1 MIFQANS
8 NNVNIHLLWIR
19 GHCGISENEKAKR
32 ALIIPQPIDQK
43 MNVNNFLP
51 PIIKKIFNKW
61 EQEWDSRTI
70 SKGIWYNN
78 IQHIFLRQP
87 WFNNVHISANVDN

>member
-8 NNVNIHLLWIR
+8 NNVNIHLLWIK
-19 GHCGISENEKAKR
+19 GHCDISENEKAKR

-51 PIIKKIFNKW
+51 PII
-61 EQEWDSRTI
+61 
-70 SKGIWYNN
+70 
-78 IQHIFLRQP
+78 
-87 WFNNVHISANVDN
+87 